1 MKYFLALDQGT
12 TSSRSVLFDEHMN
25 IVSSAQR
32 EFRQI
37 YPQPGWVEHDP
48 YDILSTQ
55 TETMRE
61 AVARSGIEAGD
72 IAAVGITNQR
82 ETVLLWDRRSGKP
95 VCNAVVWQCRRSAD
109 ICSRLRA
116 EGLEEEIAGRTGL
129 LADAYFSG
137 TKLKWILDNVPG
149 ARGAAEKGELLF
161 GTVDTWLIWNLSEGR
176 RHLTDVTNAS
186 RTMLFNIRSMSW
198 DDEMLR
204 ILGIPRSLLPEVLPS
219 AAEYGLLR
227 KEVLGAEIP
236 VLGVAGDQ
244 QSALFGQECYS
255 PGEAKNT
262 YGTGCFLLMNTGS
275 KPVRSQNKL
284 LTTVA
289 WDVGNGPVYA
299 LEGSVFTGGAVVQ
312 WLRDG
317 LGLIRESSETEG
329 LALSVPD
336 SGGVFLVPA
345 FTGLGAPWWDMYARG
360 TIVGITRGTS
370 RAHIVRAALEA
381 IAYQSADLL
390 NAMEADSGIKLATL
404 KADGGASAN
413 DFLMQFQA
421 DLVGRTV
428 FRPACIE
435 TTALGAALLAALKSG
450 RFTSLESIAKRG
462 GTGREFLPSADA
474 DGIRRSFSGW
484 QRAVERSRNWVCG

>member
-1 MKYFLALDQGT
+1 MKYYLALDQGT
-12 TSSRSVLFDEHMN
+12 TSSRAILFDESMKA
-25 IVSSAQR
+25 VSTAQR

-37 YPQPGWVEHDP
+37 YPRPGWVEHDP

-55 TETMRE
+55 IETIRE
-61 AVARSGIEAGD
+61 AVAKSGIEAGD
-72 IAAVGITNQR
+72 INAVGITNQR
-82 ETVLLWDRRSGKP
+82 ETSLVWDRRTGKP

-109 ICSRLRA
+109 ICSRLVSD
-116 EGLEEEIAGRTGL
+116 GLEEEIRERTGL
-129 LADAYFSG
+129 VADAYFSG
-137 TKLKWILDNVPG
+137 TKLRWILDNIPG
-149 ARGAAEKGELLF
+149 ARGSAENGELLF
-161 GTVDTWLIWNLSEGR
+161 GTVDTWLIWNLCEGG

-186 RTMLFNIRSMSW
+186 RTMLFNIRGMKW

-204 ILGIPRSLLPEVLPS
+204 ALKIPRIMLPEVLPS
-219 AAEYGLLR
+219 AADYGLLR
-227 KEVLGAEIP
+227 KDVLGAEIP

-244 QSALFGQECYS
+244 QASLFGQACYS

-275 KPVRSQNKL
+275 SPVSSKNKL

-289 WDVGNGPVYA
+289 WDIGEGPVYA

-317 LGLIRESSETEG
+317 LGLVGASSETEG

-336 SGGVFLVPA
+336 SGGVFFVPA

-381 IAYQSADLL
+381 IAYQSAEVLK
-390 NAMEADSGIKLATL
+390 AMEDDSGIKLAAL

-421 DLVGRTV
+421 DVVGRPV
-428 FRPACIE
+428 IRPSCIE

-450 RFTSLESIAKRG
+450 RFAGLGSIAG
-462 GTGREFLPSADA
+462 SGRIVKEFLPSENAD
-474 DGIRRSFSGW
+474 RVRESFSCW
-484 QRAVERSRNWVCG
+484 SRAVERSRNWACG